1 MTLNKYQNE
10 VGNFAK
16 PYMTEQYCIIGI
28 GGEAGEV
35 LEWYKK
41 AILKSNM
48 IKEPLTEQDLIEE
61 LGDVLFYL
69 TRLAAHRGYD
79 LQAVMEANIKKH
91 KQEKKE
97 KKP

>member
-1 MTLNKYQNE
+1 MTSYEKFVQAE
-10 VGNFAK
+10 AK

-41 AILKSNM
+41 FILKSNM